1 MNKYIVMCA
10 FKEGTDMGEVF
21 AVVAE
26 EQAAVQSLMEQ
37 QRLGNIHL
45 SLARGTVFIETC
57 AESDNAAIATVQLLP
72 MAKWWNFDAYPLAA
86 APAPGGAA

>member
-1 MNKYIVMCA
+1 MNKYMVMCA

-57 AESDNAAIATVQLLP
+57 ADSDDAAVATVQLLP
-72 MAKWWNFDAYPLAA
+72 MAKWWNIDAYPLAA